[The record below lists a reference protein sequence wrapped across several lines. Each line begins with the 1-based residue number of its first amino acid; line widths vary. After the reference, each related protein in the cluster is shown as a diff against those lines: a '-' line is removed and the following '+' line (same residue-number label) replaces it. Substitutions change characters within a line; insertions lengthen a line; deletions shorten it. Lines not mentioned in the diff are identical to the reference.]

1 MRIGIL
7 DYRMDY
13 YTIKRIILNK
23 VPGFD
28 YVPVKD
34 LYSISRRVA
43 LTFNR
48 LFEKKLFST
57 FNLNNQFEDFDL
69 NKVDVLHFSNGISYG
84 KTPWVSQFETILPRF
99 DYLLQRDKPAV
110 VKNKRSQALTQRG
123 LEALAGDACKAII
136 AWSENAAK
144 NQRNLLSEFSS
155 EIAEAI
161 LSKMIVLAPP
171 QDALVDEVTVRTYN
185 KGNPIRFILV
195 GAGFFRKG
203 GREILNSFEKLVK
216 EEELPIKLVLV
227 SCLKQDYYAAHET
240 EADIAWAK
248 EKIQANPDWIEYYET
263 MPNQQVLE
271 LLKTCDVGLLP
282 TYADTYGFSALEAQ
296 SAACPVISTD
306 VRALPEINN
315 TELGWLINVP
325 KNELSEAYY
334 QKPEDRQVLSERI
347 QSGLEHIIRG
357 IAQEPNIIAKK
368 GQAALEKIKA
378 QHDPVRY
385 GEALREIYEKAVA

>member
-43 LTFNR
+43 LRFNR
-48 LFEKKLFST
+48 LFEKTLFST

-99 DYLLQRDKPAV
+99 DYLLQRDKPVV
-110 VKNKRSQALTQRG
+110 VKNKRNQAMTQRG

-144 NQRNLLSEFSS
+144 NQRNLLSEFPS

-171 QDALVDEVTVRTYN
+171 QDALVDEVTVRTYSKEN
-185 KGNPIRFILV
+185 SIRFILV

-216 EEELPIKLVLV
+216 EEELPVKLVLV
-227 SCLKQDYYAAHET
+227 SRLHRDYYAAHET

-325 KNELSEAYY
+325 KNELGEAYY
-334 QKPEDRQVLSERI
+334 QTPEDRQVLSERI

>member
-13 YTIKRIILNK
+13 YTVKRIILNK

-28 YVPVKD
+28 YIPVKD
-34 LYSISRRVA
+34 LYSMTRKWA
-43 LTFNR
+43 LRFNR
-48 LFEKKLFST
+48 LFEKTLFST

-110 VKNKRSQALTQRG
+110 VKNKRNQAMTQRG

-144 NQRNLLSEFSS
+144 NQRNLLSEFPS

-171 QDALVDEVTVRTYN
+171 QDALVDEVTVRTYSKEN
-185 KGNPIRFILV
+185 SIRFILV

-227 SCLKQDYYAAHET
+227 SRLHRDYYAAHET

-248 EKIQANPDWIEYYET
+248 EKIQTNSDWIEYYET

-271 LLKTCDVGLLP
+271 LLKACDVGLLP

-325 KNELSEAYY
+325 KNELGEAYY
-334 QKPEDRQVLSERI
+334 QTPEDRQVLSERI

>member
-43 LTFNR
+43 LRFNR

-99 DYLLQRDKPAV
+99 DYLLQRDKPVV
-110 VKNKRSQALTQRG
+110 VKNKRNQAMTQRG

-144 NQRNLLSEFSS
+144 NQRNLLSEFPS

-171 QDALVDEVTVRTYN
+171 QDALVDEVTVRTYSKEN
-185 KGNPIRFILV
+185 SIRFILV

-227 SCLKQDYYAAHET
+227 SRLHRDYYAAHET

-248 EKIQANPDWIEYYET
+248 EKIQTNSDWIEYYET

-315 TELGWLINVP
+315 TEVGWLINVP
-325 KNELSEAYY
+325 KNELGEAYY
-334 QKPEDRQVLSERI
+334 QTPEDRQVLSERI

>member
-43 LTFNR
+43 LRFNR

-99 DYLLQRDKPAV
+99 DHLLQRENPAI
-110 VKNKRSQALTQRG
+110 VKNKRNQAMTQRG

-144 NQRNLLSEFSS
+144 NQRNLLSEFPS

-171 QDALVDEVTVRTYN
+171 QDALVDEVTVRTYSKEN
-185 KGNPIRFILV
+185 SIRFILV

-216 EEELPIKLVLV
+216 EEELPVKLVLV
-227 SCLKQDYYAAHET
+227 SRLKQDYYAAHET

-296 SAACPVISTD
+296 SAGCPVISTD

-315 TELGWLINVP
+315 TEVGWLINVP
-325 KNELSEAYY
+325 KNELGEAYY
-334 QKPEDRQVLSERI
+334 QTPEDRQFLSERI

-385 GEALREIYEKAVA
+385 GEALREICEKAVA

>member
-43 LTFNR
+43 LRFNR
-48 LFEKKLFST
+48 LFEKTLFST

-69 NKVDVLHFSNGISYG
+69 NKVDVLHFLNGISYG

-99 DYLLQRDKPAV
+99 DHLLQRENPAT

-171 QDALVDEVTVRTYN
+171 QDALVDEVPVRTYS
-185 KGNPIRFILV
+185 KENPIRFILV

-216 EEELPIKLVLV
+216 EEELPVKLVLV
-227 SCLKQDYYAAHET
+227 SRLHRDYYAAHET

-315 TELGWLINVP
+315 TEVGWLINVP
-325 KNELSEAYY
+325 KNELGEAYY
-334 QKPEDRQVLSERI
+334 QTPEDRQVLSERI

>member
-43 LTFNR
+43 LRFNR
-48 LFEKKLFST
+48 LFEKTLFST

-110 VKNKRSQALTQRG
+110 VKNKRNQAMTQRG

-171 QDALVDEVTVRTYN
+171 QDALVDEVTVRTYSKEN
-185 KGNPIRFILV
+185 SIRFILV

-227 SCLKQDYYAAHET
+227 SRLHRDYYAAHET

-315 TELGWLINVP
+315 TEVGWLINVP
-325 KNELSEAYY
+325 KNELGEAYY
-334 QKPEDRQVLSERI
+334 QTPEDRQVLSERI

>member
-43 LTFNR
+43 LRFNR
-48 LFEKKLFST
+48 LFEKTLFST

-144 NQRNLLSEFSS
+144 NQRNLLSEFPS

-171 QDALVDEVTVRTYN
+171 QDALVDEVTVRTYS
-185 KGNPIRFILV
+185 KENPIRFILV

-216 EEELPIKLVLV
+216 EEELPVKLVLV
-227 SCLKQDYYAAHET
+227 SRLHRDYYAAHET

-248 EKIQANPDWIEYYET
+248 EKIQANPDWIEHYEVI
-263 MPNQQVLE
+263 PNQQVLE

-315 TELGWLINVP
+315 TEVGWLINVP
-325 KNELSEAYY
+325 KNELGEAYY
-334 QKPEDRQVLSERI
+334 QTPEDRQVLSERI